1 MDWVRMDNNIEMKN
15 VEIAAQ
21 RAVDDMVPYIDDHSV
36 RSFFQEYVRNI
47 FPFLFAQ
54 EQFLKRWARSF
65 MYSPEA
71 FRRAQLVAYGATHN
85 GFVHEDSYGNK
96 YFTIPGTETLNS
108 ILEKMPVINSLFNGA
123 VHFPTEVP
131 LSLNTRNVLPG
142 IPSDLENLPS
152 VSPVVM
158 IGLQPVLEH
167 FPEMKELASAF
178 TAGRPINTQQSTAE
192 MIIPKNYLRIWTS
205 VFGERFGETDGM
217 TSELNRASINAVQ
230 QMEAEAVRL
239 RFEQLD
245 LRKAGMEQEALDL
258 QDKIDSLSMPSQ
270 ATPEAIDK
278 YLDRVKDWARA
289 NMLVRGFLGLL
300 APTTPTNVFENEEL
314 SSDFTALLDHME
326 FDEALTVFLTEH
338 PEGGAFS
345 IFESAKNTKAPIPR
359 TTEALDWMNKNRE
372 WLEVTPLAAPWLMP
386 QANGADDLSQQ
397 AFEDMKASQLRYR
410 KDLDEWYN
418 DFKFAAGANVYFP
431 EKTRFDI
438 AIENTTDSKERSALR
453 QEWQLRSLAIRNQH
467 PTFAKELETR
477 ITSDAERTIRELD
490 LFLNLPDDELPD
502 VEHIDDLRVAVES
515 WKSYKNSYDSL
526 AGNNTK
532 AAREQRDE
540 LRRSF
545 ILYGF
550 NFVVDY
556 PNMRSFW
563 NSVVLP
569 SLELTSKSAALE
581 QIGN

>member
-1 MDWVRMDNNIEMKN
+1 
-15 VEIAAQ
+15 
-21 RAVDDMVPYIDDHSV
+21 
-36 RSFFQEYVRNI
+36 
-47 FPFLFAQ
+47 
-54 EQFLKRWARSF
+54 
-65 MYSPEA
+65 
-71 FRRAQLVAYGATHN
+71 
-85 GFVHEDSYGNK
+85 
-96 YFTIPGTETLNS
+96 
-108 ILEKMPVINSLFNGA
+108 
-123 VHFPTEVP
+123 
-131 LSLNTRNVLPG
+131 
-142 IPSDLENLPS
+142 
-152 VSPVVM
+152 
-158 IGLQPVLEH
+158 
-167 FPEMKELASAF
+167 
-178 TAGRPINTQQSTAE
+178 